1 MKKFVSWLLAAVL
14 MVAAIPVCFAA
25 ATTEPTKVEIEDL
38 DMEMEVP
45 AGMFILT
52 ADTPID
58 STDWGLAG
66 YDDPLNKVSEFEEDD
81 SGNVM
86 AMELVPEDRSYNVRI
101 TRKYSDESKNYF
113 NLNEVTDEQFQELL
127 DANTFV
133 DEEYGVTAKAE
144 KYEHSQI
151 PFFKLDLQGE
161 VDGNKVWET
170 CYGTIVNGF
179 SLSVDMYGND
189 EFTDEQIALVE
200 QLVDS
205 ITITKF
211 LEKPTQSDMMLQMV
225 MAVLPVVII
234 IALAVVFLLAMRYN
248 TRKKEQAKKEM
259 TDMLVAYRKEQAQR
273 AAQDEH
279 YQVSKTLF
287 ENTTFCS
294 DAAAQEFCKFHGF
307 RRCLPRN
314 IMFIVL
320 GALSVVVGFIYNDN
334 WFLRIIM
341 IALGIYLV
349 VQPFMMLDK
358 MKRAEVGFYKKARS
372 REASYA
378 FREEDF
384 RISGIQSVT
393 LYPYFQILSAYEDK
407 KYFYLYYT
415 EDRAYLV
422 EKGGFTMGEAKDFR
436 SFLKEKLGKNCH
448 WK

>member
-1 MKKFVSWLLAAVL
+1 MKKIVSWLLAAVL

-25 ATTEPTKVEIEDL
+25 ATTEPTKVEIAEL

-66 YDDPLNKVSEFEEDD
+66 YDDPLDKVGDFEEDD

-86 AMELVPEDRSYNVRI
+86 AMELVPEDRSYTIRI
-101 TRKYSDESKNYF
+101 SRKYSDESRNYF

-133 DEEYGVTAKAE
+133 DEEYGVTVKAE

-161 VDGNKVWET
+161 ANGSKIWEN

-179 SLSVDMYGND
+179 SLSIDMYGNK
-189 EFTDEQIALVE
+189 EFTQEQVDQIE

-205 ITITKF
+205 VRITQF
-211 LEKPTQSDMMLQMV
+211 RERPSQSEV
-225 MAVLPVVII
+225 MFQTIMAILPIPII
-234 IALAVVFLLAMRYN
+234 IAATVVFLLVTRYN
-248 TRKKEQAKKEM
+248 TRKKERNKKEM
-259 TDMLVAYRKEQAQR
+259 TNMLVAYRKEQAQR

-294 DAAAQEFCKFHGF
+294 DAAAQEFCQFHTF
-307 RRCLPRN
+307 RRGLLRN
-314 IMFIVL
+314 GMFIVL
-320 GALSVVVGFIYNDN
+320 GVLSVVAGFLYDES
-334 WFLRIIM
+334 WLLRLVM

-349 VQPFMMLDK
+349 VQPYLMLDK

>member
-1 MKKFVSWLLAAVL
+1 MKKIVSWLLAVTL
-14 MVAAIPVCFAA
+14 LTMAIPVCFAA
-25 ATTEPTKVEIEDL
+25 ATTEPTKVEVEEL
-38 DMEMEVP
+38 DVEFEVP
-45 AGMFILT
+45 EGMFILT
-52 ADTPID
+52 GDTPID

-66 YDDPLNKVSEFEEDD
+66 YEDPLEKVGDFEQDD
-81 SGNVM
+81 SGNLM
-86 AMELVPEDRSYNVRI
+86 AMELVPEDRSYTIRI
-101 TRKYSDESKNYF
+101 SRKYSDDSRNYF

-127 DANTFV
+127 DTNTFV

-151 PFFKLDLQGE
+151 PFFKIDLQGE
-161 VDGNKVWET
+161 VNDSPIWET

-179 SLSVDMYGND
+179 SLSIDMFANA
-189 EFTDEQIALVE
+189 EFTEEQIAQIE

-211 LEKPTQSDMMLQMV
+211 VEKPTQEQIMLQMV
-225 MAVLPVVII
+225 AAVLPVLII
-234 IALAVVFLLAMRYN
+234 IAAAVVFFLVIRRN
-248 TRKKEQAKKEM
+248 NRKKERLKKEM

-294 DAAAQEFCKFHGF
+294 DVAAQDFCKFHSL
-307 RRCLPRN
+307 RRCLLRN
-314 IMFIVL
+314 SMFILL
-320 GALSVVVGFIYNDN
+320 GVLSVVVGFIYNDS
-334 WFLRIIM
+334 WLLRIVM

-349 VQPFMMLDK
+349 VQPFLMLDR

-422 EKGGFTMGEAKDFR
+422 EKDGFTLGEANDFR
-436 SFLKEKLGKNCH
+436 KFLKEKLGKNCH
-448 WK
+448 WQ